1 MKGRGRTEVWPL
13 RQACLAGL
21 GLEGGLA
28 GDRRIC
34 FARASDTNIV
44 ILDNKMQI

>member
-13 RQACLAGL
+13 RQACLAGRL
-21 GLEGGLA
+21 LHDLA

-34 FARASDTNIV
+34 FARARDTNIV
-44 ILDNKMQI
+44 ILDNQM